1 MTAAVLAFAGIA
13 ALINITP
20 GVDTLLVLRT
30 SATRGRPAGQ
40 AAALGIL
47 TGCVV
52 WGLAAAIG
60 VVALLTASHLAYDA
74 VRIAGAAYLTW
85 LGASTLRATF
95 RRRGKEAPVPVP
107 AEDITARRGRFGA
120 FRSGVGTNLLNPKAG
135 VFYMSLVPQF
145 IPAGASVF
153 GTSMLLTAVDIGELV
168 LWFWVLSAAASALGA
183 RLRRPA
189 VRRWLERVSGVTFLG
204 FAANLAAERARMS

>member
-1 MTAAVLAFAGIA
+1 MITAVLAFAGVA

-30 SATRGRPAGQ
+30 SVTRGRPAGL

-74 VRIAGAAYLTW
+74 VRIAGVGYLTW
-85 LGASTLRATF
+85 LGVTTLRATF
-95 RRRGKEAPVPVP
+95 RRRGSEVP
-107 AEDITARRGRFGA
+107 AEVPVVTEGGRTAA

-153 GTSMLLTAVDIGELV
+153 GTSMLLTAIDIGELV
-168 LWFWVLSAAASALGA
+168 LWFLVLSAAASALGA

-189 VRRWLERVSGVTFLG
+189 VRRWLERLSGITFLG
-204 FAANLAAERARMS
+204 FAASLAAERARTA